1 LFLVVVFRLSWLI
14 YGDCLWN
21 VDRVRPAHLLSTLLT
36 EKLQQRAFLHITI
49 KTRPNPQDNS
59 SAQRNTSTA
68 KTRTNKI

>member
-1 LFLVVVFRLSWLI
+1 
-14 YGDCLWN
+14 
-21 VDRVRPAHLLSTLLT
+21 LSTLLA

-49 KTRPNPQDNS
+49 KTRPNPHDNS